1 MKASK
6 IILVL
11 LGINYIA
18 LFILSMI
25 KAPSE
30 LRQKNGM
37 LNTLYNSSFDTAE
50 IIRLEDRAMV
60 EIGDANDNVI
70 KTNVSSV
77 HSSSQDFFT
86 IDYNTNTI
94 NFQSENG
101 KSEISFKNKDILKL
115 KQVRASDKS
124 KITISNNDC
133 QRLEIYLDNSQ
144 AFILDNHHIKYLK
157 INMMYG
163 SGVLLENCIIDTLVL
178 HNSDSILDKKNTKIG
193 VVIH

>member
-37 LNTLYNSSFDTAE
+37 FNTLYNSSFDTAE

-77 HSSSQDFFT
+77 HSSSQDFL
-86 IDYNTNTI
+86 
-94 NFQSENG
+94 Q
-101 KSEISFKNKDILKL
+101 
-115 KQVRASDKS
+115 
-124 KITISNNDC
+124 
-133 QRLEIYLDNSQ
+133 
-144 AFILDNHHIKYLK
+144 
-157 INMMYG
+157 
-163 SGVLLENCIIDTLVL
+163 
-178 HNSDSILDKKNTKIG
+178 
-193 VVIH
+193 

>member
-37 LNTLYNSSFDTAE
+37 FNTLYNSSFDTAE

-124 KITISNNDC
+124 KITISNNDW

>member
-124 KITISNNDC
+124 MITISNNDW

>member
-37 LNTLYNSSFDTAE
+37 FNTLYNSSFDTAE

-86 IDYNTNTI
+86 IDYITNTI

-124 KITISNNDC
+124 KITISNNDW